1 MRPYGWATTG
11 GCPYNVMKL
20 ATLIVCFLLFLLSS
34 SPVWAINL
42 DNLSKQEITTL
53 EKILETLKPL
63 IEEKKAAGTANL
75 LTFEE
80 LYQPFSRQQKRFL
93 DDIRAIQPEQIKGS
107 SRKFSINP
115 AHVVFETIGGQKT
128 NGKEGE
134 KLLEI
139 QYLPKEI
146 YQSYV
151 KMMEAMERDIG
162 KRLLVESG
170 YRSAA
175 YQLYLFVFYMPKHGY
190 SIQETNRFVA
200 LPGCSEHG
208 YPQQQAIDFINQ
220 EGINGEDNPEEFE
233 VLPEY
238 QWLTQHAGEYGFVL
252 SYPRN
257 NDQNTSFEPWHWSYR
272 KK

>member
-1 MRPYGWATTG
+1 
-11 GCPYNVMKL
+11 MK
-20 ATLIVCFLLFLLSS
+20 AVAIVACFLVFLVSPSS
-34 SPVWAINL
+34 WGINL
-42 DNLSKQEITTL
+42 DKLSKQEIITL
-53 EKILETLKPL
+53 EKTLETLKPL

-75 LTFEE
+75 LTFKE
-80 LYQPFSRQQKRFL
+80 LYQPLSRPQKKFL
-93 DDIRAIQPEQIKGS
+93 DDIRAIQPEQLKGS
-107 SRKFSINP
+107 SRKFPVNP
-115 AHVVFETIGGQKT
+115 SHVVFETIGGQKIV
-128 NGKEGE
+128 GKEGE

-139 QYLPKEI
+139 QYLPKDV
-146 YQSYV
+146 YQAYL

-175 YQLYLFVFYMPKHGY
+175 YQLCLFVFYMPKHGY

-208 YPQQQAIDFINQ
+208 CPQQQAIDFINQ
-220 EGINGEDNPEEFE
+220 EGINGEDKPEEFE

-257 NDQNTSFEPWHWSYR
+257 DTQNTSFEPWHWSYR
-272 KK
+272 PR

>member
-1 MRPYGWATTG
+1 MQKF
-11 GCPYNVMKL
+11 VSFF
-20 ATLIVCFLLFLLSS
+20 FLLVALLLLS
-34 SPVWAINL
+34 PFAWAINL
-42 DNLSKQEITTL
+42 DHLSKQEIATL
-53 EKILETLKPL
+53 KKTLETLKPL
-63 IEEKKAAGTANL
+63 IEQKKAAGTANL

-80 LYQPFSRQQKRFL
+80 LYQPLSRQQKRFL
-93 DDIRAIQPEQIKGS
+93 DDIRAIQPEQLKGS
-107 SRKFSINP
+107 SRKFPANP
-115 AHVVFETIGGQKT
+115 AHVVFETIGGQKI

-139 QYLPKEI
+139 QYLPKEV
-146 YQSYV
+146 YQAHV
-151 KMMEAMERDIG
+151 NMMDAMERDIG

-175 YQLYLFVFYMPKHGY
+175 YQLYLFIFYMPKHGC

-208 YPQQQAIDFINQ
+208 SPQQQAIDFINQ
-220 EGINGEDNPEEFE
+220 EEINGEDNPEEFE
-233 VLPEY
+233 ALPEY